1 MYTPDDYDEY
11 SCLKPTAGLYVA
23 ILFAMK
29 DVVLIIVEALSKLKA
44 KGGPNRLDYFEQLV
58 QPEMVIV
65 NILALLIFISFMKRK
80 PTEQGFWKKISAS
93 GRMILLVALG
103 LHLMILGVEQYIS
116 ISEAYRWDKGV
127 STPILYM
134 MFIDALII
142 AYVATSQR
150 IKDVFA
156 DWPAPI
162 NRV

>member
-11 SCLKPTAGLYVA
+11 SCLKPTMGIYLA
-23 ILFAMK
+23 ILYAMK

-65 NILALLIFISFMKRK
+65 NILALLVFITFMKRK
-80 PTEQGFWKKISAS
+80 PTEQGFWKKISAN
-93 GRMILLVALG
+93 GRMVLLVALG

-127 STPILYM
+127 STSILYM
-134 MFIDALII
+134 MFIDALFI

-150 IKDVFA
+150 IEDVFKE
-156 DWPAPI
+156 WPAPLK
-162 NRV
+162 